1 MSCDTYYL
9 EDGSSFKKSDLV
21 YLGEGANA
29 RVWKCGNGAF
39 KEFIPSHV
47 GFGINKRLG
56 DIFSEINFSNFP
68 NFYSFVRWSKSE
80 DVPYI
85 GYMMEYFEE
94 DKKASILDLPISTIV
109 SSFRDLERDIEAI
122 SDVNILMN
130 DVTIYNTMITS
141 DGKIHVFDYD
151 MFYIDEHHRDVLR
164 KNKLMELRLLKG
176 LFEYYTFHDAD
187 LDIEEKLNCEAFYRN
202 VFSLR
207 NTYGFDASGVVLDLF
222 DKDRTPREGVKR
234 LVYERFS

>member
-29 RVWKCGNGAF
+29 RVWKCGNSAF
-39 KEFIPSHV
+39 KEFIPSHI
-47 GFGINKRLG
+47 GSGIDKRLG
-56 DIFSEINFSNFP
+56 DIFSEINFSNLP
-68 NFYSFVRWSKSE
+68 NFYSFVRWSKSG

-122 SDVNILMN
+122 SDFNILMS
-130 DVTIYNTMITS
+130 DVTAYNTMITS
-141 DGKIHVFDYD
+141 DGKIHTFDYD
-151 MFYIDEHHRDVLR
+151 MYLFSEGNDALR
-164 KNKLMELRLLKG
+164 RNKVTELKLLHG
-176 LFEYYTFHDAD
+176 LFLYYTSKDT
-187 LDIEEKLNCEAFYRN
+187 DISMEDKIRYEEFFRKAFAIRNCYDRE
-202 VFSLR
+202 V
-207 NTYGFDASGVVLDLF
+207 SGVVLDLF
-222 DKDRTPREGVKR
+222 DKDTTPREGVKR